1 MNEQSKNEKK
11 ESLDLKKQ
19 EKLIKAKKPLDKNTQ
34 KKVKNSQDLL
44 IDELKSKLK
53 DAEDKLL
60 RSLADNDNLRK
71 RHDKEIED
79 NSKYAIKNLSYS
91 LLNVADNLQRA
102 LESIPNNE
110 ANDLDNNVIK
120 NLIIGIKAVEKEL
133 IDSLEKHGVTKFD
146 SINQKFNPEI
156 HQAVSKVHNEKA
168 DGTIVEEMQKGFK
181 IGDRLLRPAMV
192 VVSMGPETKKNKVR
206 RKLIFFKF

>member
-1 MNEQSKNEKK
+1 MNEHRKNEKNDD
-11 ESLDLKKQ
+11 SDLKKQ
-19 EKLIKAKKPLDKNTQ
+19 ENLIKGKKSPEKNAT

-44 IDELKSKLK
+44 NDELKTKLK
-53 DAEDKLL
+53 DIEDKLL

-102 LESIPNNE
+102 IASISSS
-110 ANDLDNNVIK
+110 DSTGIDDNVFK
-120 NLIIGIKAVEKEL
+120 NLVIGIKAVEKEL
-133 IDSLEKHGVTKFD
+133 IDSLEKHGVTKFE

-156 HQAVSKVHNEKA
+156 HQAVSKIHNEKPE
-168 DGTIVEEMQKGFK
+168 GLIVEEMQKGFK
-181 IGDRLLRPAMV
+181 IGERLLRPAMV
-192 VVSMGPETKKNKVR
+192 VVSMGPETKK
-206 RKLIFFKF
+206 

>member
-1 MNEQSKNEKK
+1 MNEQRKNEKNDD
-11 ESLDLKKQ
+11 SDLKKQ
-19 EKLIKAKKPLDKNTQ
+19 ENLIKGKKSIEKNTT

-44 IDELKSKLK
+44 IDDLKTKLK
-53 DAEDKLL
+53 EVEDKLL

-102 LESIPNNE
+102 IESISGS
-110 ANDLDNNVIK
+110 DSTGIDNNVFR
-120 NLIIGIKAVEKEL
+120 NLVIGIKAVEKEL
-133 IDSLEKHGVTKFD
+133 IDSLEKHGVTKFE

-156 HQAVSKVHNEKA
+156 HQAVSKIHNEKPE
-168 DGTIVEEMQKGFK
+168 GLIVEEMQKGFK
-181 IGDRLLRPAMV
+181 IGERLLRPAMV
-192 VVSMGPETKKNKVR
+192 VVSMGPETKK
-206 RKLIFFKF
+206 

>member
-11 ESLDLKKQ
+11 ESLNLKKPENLVK
-19 EKLIKAKKPLDKNTQ
+19 EKKLSDKNTQ
-34 KKVKNSQDLL
+34 KKVKNIQDSLV
-44 IDELKSKLK
+44 DELKTKLK

-60 RSLADNDNLRK
+60 RSLAENDNLRK

-79 NSKYAIKNLSYS
+79 NSKYAIKNFSYS

-102 LESIPNNE
+102 LESIPNTE
-110 ANDLDNNVIK
+110 ASGLDDNIIK
-120 NLIIGIKAVEKEL
+120 NLVIGIKAVEKEL

-146 SINQKFNPEI
+146 SINQKFDPEI
-156 HQAVSKVHNEKA
+156 HQAVSKVQNEKA

-192 VVSMGPETKKNKVR
+192 VVSMGPEIKK
-206 RKLIFFKF
+206 

>member
-11 ESLDLKKQ
+11 ESLNLKKQ
-19 EKLIKAKKPLDKNTQ
+19 ENLIKEKKLSDKNTQ
-34 KKVKNSQDLL
+34 KKVKNNQDSV

-60 RSLADNDNLRK
+60 RSLAENDNLRK

-79 NSKYAIKNLSYS
+79 NSKYAIKNLSLS

-102 LESIPNNE
+102 LESVPNTE
-110 ANDLDNNVIK
+110 ASGLDDNIIK

-156 HQAVSKVHNEKA
+156 HQAVSKVHNEKV

-192 VVSMGPETKKNKVR
+192 VVSMGPEIKK
-206 RKLIFFKF
+206 

>member
-11 ESLDLKKQ
+11 ESLNLKKQ
-19 EKLIKAKKPLDKNTQ
+19 ENLVEEKKLSDKDKNTQ
-34 KKVKNSQDLL
+34 KKVKNNQDVLV
-44 IDELKSKLK
+44 DELKLKLK
-53 DAEDKLL
+53 DTEDKLL
-60 RSLADNDNLRK
+60 RSLAENDNLRK

-91 LLNVADNLQRA
+91 LLSVADNLQRA
-102 LESIPNNE
+102 LESIPNTE
-110 ANDLDNNVIK
+110 TSGLDDNIIK

-156 HQAVSKVHNEKA
+156 HQAVSKVHNEKV

-192 VVSMGPETKKNKVR
+192 VVSMGPEIKK
-206 RKLIFFKF
+206 

>member
-1 MNEQSKNEKK
+1 MNEQRKNEKK
-11 ESLDLKKQ
+11 EDLDLKKQ
-19 EKLIKAKKPLDKNTQ
+19 ENLVKRKKSLEKNTE

-44 IDELKSKLK
+44 VDELKVKLK
-53 DAEDKLL
+53 DVEDKLL

-102 LESIPNNE
+102 IESIP
-110 ANDLDNNVIK
+110 DSTSVDDNVFK
-120 NLIIGIKAVEKEL
+120 NLVIGIKAVEKEL
-133 IDSLEKHGVTKFD
+133 IDSLGKHGVTKFE

-156 HQAVSKVHNEKA
+156 HQAVSKIHNERSE
-168 DGTIVEEMQKGFK
+168 GLIVEEMQKGFK
-181 IGDRLLRPAMV
+181 IGERLLRPAMV
-192 VVSMGPETKKNKVR
+192 VVSMGPETKK
-206 RKLIFFKF
+206 

>member
-1 MNEQSKNEKK
+1 MNEQRKSEKK
-11 ESLDLKKQ
+11 EDNFVKGKKTV
-19 EKLIKAKKPLDKNTQ
+19 DKNTQ
-34 KKVKNSQDLL
+34 KKEKNSQDLL
-44 IDELKSKLK
+44 INELKIKLK
-53 DAEDKLL
+53 DVEDKLL

-91 LLNVADNLQRA
+91 LLNVSDNLQRA
-102 LESIPNNE
+102 LESIPNTE
-110 ANDLDNNVIK
+110 ASDLDKNVIQ

-156 HQAVSKVHNEKA
+156 HQAVSKVHDEKA

-192 VVSMGPETKKNKVR
+192 VVSMGPETKK
-206 RKLIFFKF
+206 

>member
-11 ESLDLKKQ
+11 ESLNLKKQ
-19 EKLIKAKKPLDKNTQ
+19 ENLVKEKKFSDKNAQ
-34 KKVKNSQDLL
+34 KKVKNNQDSLV
-44 IDELKSKLK
+44 DELKTKLK

-60 RSLADNDNLRK
+60 RSLAENDNLRK

-102 LESIPNNE
+102 LESISNTE
-110 ANDLDNNVIK
+110 ASGLDDNIIK
-120 NLIIGIKAVEKEL
+120 NLVIGIKAVEKEL
-133 IDSLEKHGVTKFD
+133 IDSLEKHGVKRFD
-146 SINQKFNPEI
+146 SINQKFNPDI
-156 HQAVSKVHNEKA
+156 HQAVSKVHNEKV

-192 VVSMGPETKKNKVR
+192 VVSMGPEIKK
-206 RKLIFFKF
+206 

>member
-11 ESLDLKKQ
+11 ESLNLKKQ
-19 EKLIKAKKPLDKNTQ
+19 ENLVKEKKFSDKNAQ
-34 KKVKNSQDLL
+34 KKVKNNQDSLV
-44 IDELKSKLK
+44 DELKTKLK

-60 RSLADNDNLRK
+60 RSLAENDNLRK

-102 LESIPNNE
+102 LESIPNTE
-110 ANDLDNNVIK
+110 ASGLDDNIIK

-156 HQAVSKVHNEKA
+156 HQAVSKVHNEKV

-192 VVSMGPETKKNKVR
+192 VVSMGPEIKK
-206 RKLIFFKF
+206 

>member
-11 ESLDLKKQ
+11 ESLNLKKQ
-19 EKLIKAKKPLDKNTQ
+19 ENLVKEKKLSDKDKNTQ
-34 KKVKNSQDLL
+34 KKVKNNQDVL
-44 IDELKSKLK
+44 IDELKLKLK
-53 DAEDKLL
+53 DTEDKLL
-60 RSLADNDNLRK
+60 RSLAENDNLRK

-102 LESIPNNE
+102 LESIPNSE
-110 ANDLDNNVIK
+110 ASGLNDNVIK
-120 NLIIGIKAVEKEL
+120 NLVIGIKAVEKEL
-133 IDSLEKHGVTKFD
+133 IDSLEKHGVKRFD
-146 SINQKFNPEI
+146 SINQKFNPDI
-156 HQAVSKVHNEKA
+156 HQAVSKVHNEKV

-192 VVSMGPETKKNKVR
+192 VVSMGPEIKK
-206 RKLIFFKF
+206 

>member
-11 ESLDLKKQ
+11 ESLNLKKQ
-19 EKLIKAKKPLDKNTQ
+19 ENLVKEKKLSDKDKNTQ
-34 KKVKNSQDLL
+34 KKVKNNQDVLV
-44 IDELKSKLK
+44 DELKLKLK
-53 DAEDKLL
+53 DTEDKLL
-60 RSLADNDNLRK
+60 RSLAENDNLRK

-102 LESIPNNE
+102 LESIPNSE
-110 ANDLDNNVIK
+110 AAGLDDNVIK
-120 NLIIGIKAVEKEL
+120 NLVIGIKAVEKEL
-133 IDSLEKHGVTKFD
+133 IDSLEKHGVKRFD
-146 SINQKFNPEI
+146 SINQKFNPDI
-156 HQAVSKVHNEKA
+156 HQAVSKVHNEKV

-192 VVSMGPETKKNKVR
+192 VVSMGPEIKK
-206 RKLIFFKF
+206 

>member
-11 ESLDLKKQ
+11 ESLNLKKQ
-19 EKLIKAKKPLDKNTQ
+19 EYLVKEKKLSDKDKNTQ
-34 KKVKNSQDLL
+34 KKVKNNQDVLV
-44 IDELKSKLK
+44 DELKLKLK
-53 DAEDKLL
+53 DTEDKLL
-60 RSLADNDNLRK
+60 RSLAENDNLRK

-102 LESIPNNE
+102 LESIPNSE
-110 ANDLDNNVIK
+110 ASGLDDNVIK
-120 NLIIGIKAVEKEL
+120 NLVIGIKAVEKEL
-133 IDSLEKHGVTKFD
+133 IDSLEKHGVKRVD
-146 SINQKFNPEI
+146 SINQTFNPDI
-156 HQAVSKVHNEKA
+156 HQAVSKVHNEKV

-192 VVSMGPETKKNKVR
+192 VVSMGPEIKK
-206 RKLIFFKF
+206 

>member
-11 ESLDLKKQ
+11 ESWDLKKQ
-19 EKLIKAKKPLDKNTQ
+19 ENLVKAKKSSDKNTQ
-34 KKVKNSQDLL
+34 KKAKSSQDFLVE
-44 IDELKSKLK
+44 ELKLKLK

-60 RSLADNDNLRK
+60 RSLAENDNLRK

-102 LESIPNNE
+102 LESIPNTGSVG
-110 ANDLDNNVIK
+110 LDDNVIK
-120 NLIIGIKAVEKEL
+120 NLIIGIKAVEKDR

-156 HQAVSKVHNEKA
+156 HQAVSKVHDEKS
-168 DGTIVEEMQKGFK
+168 DGTLVEEMQKGVK
-181 IGDRLLRPAMV
+181 IGDRLLRPAMG
-192 VVSMGPETKKNKVR
+192 VVSMGPETKK
-206 RKLIFFKF
+206 

>member
-11 ESLDLKKQ
+11 ESLDLKKL
-19 EKLIKAKKPLDKNTQ
+19 ENLVKAKKPLDKNTQ

-44 IDELKSKLK
+44 VDELKSKLK
-53 DAEDKLL
+53 NVEDKLL

-102 LESIPNNE
+102 LESIPNTE
-110 ANDLDNNVIK
+110 ASGLDDNVIK

-146 SINQKFNPEI
+146 SINQKFNPEV

-192 VVSMGPETKKNKVR
+192 VVSMGPETKK
-206 RKLIFFKF
+206 

>member
-11 ESLDLKKQ
+11 ESLNLKKQ
-19 EKLIKAKKPLDKNTQ
+19 ENLVDEKKLSDKDKNTQ
-34 KKVKNSQDLL
+34 KKVKNNQDVLV
-44 IDELKSKLK
+44 DELKLKLK
-53 DAEDKLL
+53 DTEDKLL
-60 RSLADNDNLRK
+60 RSLAENDNLRK

-102 LESIPNNE
+102 LESIPNSE
-110 ANDLDNNVIK
+110 ASGLDDNVIK
-120 NLIIGIKAVEKEL
+120 NLVIGIKAVEKEL
-133 IDSLEKHGVTKFD
+133 IDSLEKHGVKRFD
-146 SINQKFNPEI
+146 SINQKFNPDI
-156 HQAVSKVHNEKA
+156 HQAVSKVHNEKV

-192 VVSMGPETKKNKVR
+192 VVSMGPEIKK
-206 RKLIFFKF
+206 

>member
-11 ESLDLKKQ
+11 ESLNLKKPENLVK
-19 EKLIKAKKPLDKNTQ
+19 EKKLSDKNTQ
-34 KKVKNSQDLL
+34 KKVKNNQDSLV
-44 IDELKSKLK
+44 DELKTKLK

-60 RSLADNDNLRK
+60 RSLAENDNLRK

-79 NSKYAIKNLSYS
+79 NSKYAIKNFSYS

-102 LESIPNNE
+102 LESIPNTE
-110 ANDLDNNVIK
+110 ASGLDDNIIK

-156 HQAVSKVHNEKA
+156 HQAVSKVHNEKV

-192 VVSMGPETKKNKVR
+192 VVSMGPEIKK
-206 RKLIFFKF
+206 

>member
-11 ESLDLKKQ
+11 ESLNLKKQ
-19 EKLIKAKKPLDKNTQ
+19 ENLVKEKKLSDKDKNTQ
-34 KKVKNSQDLL
+34 KKVKNNQDVLV
-44 IDELKSKLK
+44 DELKLKLK
-53 DAEDKLL
+53 DTEDKLL
-60 RSLADNDNLRK
+60 RSLAENDNLRK

-102 LESIPNNE
+102 LESIPNTE
-110 ANDLDNNVIK
+110 ASGLDDNIIK
-120 NLIIGIKAVEKEL
+120 NLVIGIKAVEKEL
-133 IDSLEKHGVTKFD
+133 IDSLEKHGVKRFD
-146 SINQKFNPEI
+146 SINQKFNPDI
-156 HQAVSKVHNEKA
+156 HQAVSKVHNEKV

-192 VVSMGPETKKNKVR
+192 VVSMGPEIKK
-206 RKLIFFKF
+206 

>member
-1 MNEQSKNEKK
+1 MSEQRKNEKNND
-11 ESLDLKKQ
+11 SDLKKQ
-19 EKLIKAKKPLDKNTQ
+19 ENLIKGKKSIEKNTT

-44 IDELKSKLK
+44 IDDLKTKLK
-53 DAEDKLL
+53 EVEDKLL

-102 LESIPNNE
+102 IESISGS
-110 ANDLDNNVIK
+110 DSTGIDDNVFK
-120 NLIIGIKAVEKEL
+120 NLVIGIKAVEKEL
-133 IDSLEKHGVTKFD
+133 IDSLEKHGVTKFE

-156 HQAVSKVHNEKA
+156 HQAVSKIHNEKPE
-168 DGTIVEEMQKGFK
+168 GLIVEEMQKGFK
-181 IGDRLLRPAMV
+181 IGERLLRPAMV
-192 VVSMGPETKKNKVR
+192 VVSMGPETKK
-206 RKLIFFKF
+206 

>member
-1 MNEQSKNEKK
+1 MKEQSKNEKK
-11 ESLDLKKQ
+11 ESLNLKKQ
-19 EKLIKAKKPLDKNTQ
+19 ENLVKEKKLSDKDKNTQ
-34 KKVKNSQDLL
+34 KKVKNNQDVLV
-44 IDELKSKLK
+44 DELKLKLK
-53 DAEDKLL
+53 DTEDKLL
-60 RSLADNDNLRK
+60 RSLAENDNLRK

-102 LESIPNNE
+102 LESIPNSE
-110 ANDLDNNVIK
+110 ASGLDDNVIK
-120 NLIIGIKAVEKEL
+120 NLVIGIKAVEKEL
-133 IDSLEKHGVTKFD
+133 IDSLEKHGVKRFD

-192 VVSMGPETKKNKVR
+192 VVSMGPEIKK
-206 RKLIFFKF
+206 

>member
-11 ESLDLKKQ
+11 ENLNLKKQ
-19 EKLIKAKKPLDKNTQ
+19 ENLVKEKKLSDKDKNTQ
-34 KKVKNSQDLL
+34 KKVKNNQDVLV
-44 IDELKSKLK
+44 DELKLKLK
-53 DAEDKLL
+53 DTEDKLL
-60 RSLADNDNLRK
+60 RSLAENDNLRK

-102 LESIPNNE
+102 LESIPNSE
-110 ANDLDNNVIK
+110 AAGLDDNVIK
-120 NLIIGIKAVEKEL
+120 NLVIGIKAVEKEL
-133 IDSLEKHGVTKFD
+133 IDSLEKHGVKRFD
-146 SINQKFNPEI
+146 SINQKFNPDI
-156 HQAVSKVHNEKA
+156 HQAVSKVHNEKV

-192 VVSMGPETKKNKVR
+192 VVSMGPEIKK
-206 RKLIFFKF
+206 

>member
-11 ESLDLKKQ
+11 ESLNLKKQ
-19 EKLIKAKKPLDKNTQ
+19 ENLVKEKKLSDKNTQ
-34 KKVKNSQDLL
+34 KKVKNNQDFLV
-44 IDELKSKLK
+44 DELKSKLK

-60 RSLADNDNLRK
+60 RSLAENDNLRK

-102 LESIPNNE
+102 LESIPNTE
-110 ANDLDNNVIK
+110 ASGLDNNVIK
-120 NLIIGIKAVEKEL
+120 NLVIGIKAVEKEL

-156 HQAVSKVHNEKA
+156 HQAVSKVHNEKV

-192 VVSMGPETKKNKVR
+192 VVSMGPEIKK
-206 RKLIFFKF
+206 